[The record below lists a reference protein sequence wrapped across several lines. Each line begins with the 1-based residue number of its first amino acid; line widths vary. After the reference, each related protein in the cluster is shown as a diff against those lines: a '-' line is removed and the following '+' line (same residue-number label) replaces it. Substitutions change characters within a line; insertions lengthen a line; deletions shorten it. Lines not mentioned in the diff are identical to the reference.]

1 VTMRAF
7 LCGLRRLGADR
18 KGASIAELALIAPVL
33 TLFVTGAIDLGE
45 GLSARF
51 SLQQAVNRSLEI
63 LQSGPAQGANN
74 SDQADFSYLI
84 TETANAAGVPA
95 SQVTM
100 RQWLECDNVPKPRY
114 DDTCNAG
121 QETARYLQ
129 LRVTKTFQ
137 AHFFLGAYPI
147 SAEAS
152 VRTQ

>member
-1 VTMRAF
+1 VRRRGFFEA
-7 LCGLRRLGADR
+7 LRRLVADQC
-18 KGASIAELALIAPVL
+18 GASVTELALIAPVL

-51 SLQQAVNRSLEI
+51 SLQQSVNRSLEI
-63 LQSGPAQGANN
+63 LQAGPVQGASN
-74 SDQADFSYLI
+74 SDQTDFSYLI
-84 TETANAAGVPA
+84 NETATTAGVPA

-100 RQWLECDNVPKPRY
+100 RQWLECDNVPKSRY
-114 DDTCNAG
+114 DDTCDAG

-129 LRVTKTFQ
+129 LRVNKTFQ

-152 VRTQ
+152 VRIQ